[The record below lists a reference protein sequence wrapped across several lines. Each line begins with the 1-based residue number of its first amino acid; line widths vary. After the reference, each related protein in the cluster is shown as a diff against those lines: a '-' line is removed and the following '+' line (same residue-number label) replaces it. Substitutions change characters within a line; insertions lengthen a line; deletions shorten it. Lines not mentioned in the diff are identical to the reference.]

1 MKNKL
6 KLSLTE
12 QLLVVCTFILG
23 IVVISLGIILP
34 NDLIPIYE
42 TNVYNYL
49 KQPLS
54 FVQNEEDVTDMKKA
68 DIINSEI
75 AYIYI
80 NDISGTSISIS
91 DNLSDI
97 IDINDIDELLSNFD
111 LSKSEGKFKYKTTTY
126 YYVLSA
132 QNNQIKIAMTD
143 DVYINK
149 MRKSILFTIFRV
161 VGIALILITF
171 FVIAWANNLVNR
183 IKRIKDKIDNIN
195 NDKYNHK
202 TDERYQDELYT
213 LDKTVEDMRVYL
225 KEQEEYKNQMYQ
237 NISHDFKTP
246 ITVMKSY
253 IEAYEDGIETK
264 KKTLQVVKEQLKKLE
279 IKVHSLLYLNKL
291 NYIQD
296 RSDNL
301 KVQYDISITIKAAV
315 DKFKMSRPD
324 VEFVLDIDKKNTIF
338 RGSADMW
345 EAIIDN
351 ILNNF
356 IRYADKKVFINVKNN
371 KIILYNDGPK
381 IDDNVLNNIF
391 TPYEKGV
398 KGVFGLGLSIVKKT
412 LHFLNYD
419 IDIEND
425 KKKGVRFIIK
435 EKK

>member
-1 MKNKL
+1 M
-6 KLSLTE
+6 TE
-12 QLLVVCTFILG
+12 QLLILCLVILG
-23 IVVISLGIILP
+23 IIVISLGIILP
-34 NDLIPIYE
+34 NNLIPIYE

-54 FVQNEEDVTDMKKA
+54 FVRNEEDVNDS
-68 DIINSEI
+68 INTEI

-80 NDISGTSISIS
+80 NDLSGTSISIS
-91 DNLSDI
+91 DNLPEI
-97 IDINDIDELLSNFD
+97 VDINNINKLLSKID
-111 LSKSEGKFKYKTTTY
+111 LTTDEGKFKYKTTTY
-126 YYVLSA
+126 YYVSSIK
-132 QNNQIKIAMTD
+132 NEKIKIAITND
-143 DVYINK
+143 SYITRMK
-149 MRKSILFTIFRV
+149 HSILFTIFKV
-161 VGIALILITF
+161 VGIALILISF
-171 FVIAWANNLVNR
+171 SVLVWANSLVNR

-195 NDKYNHK
+195 NDKYNYK
-202 TDERYQDELYT
+202 TDERYHDELYI

-264 KKTLQVVKEQLKKLE
+264 KKTLQVIKEQLKKLE
-279 IKVHSLLYLNKL
+279 LKVHSLLYLNKL

-296 RSDNL
+296 KKDNL
-301 KVQYDISITIKAAV
+301 NVQYDVSITINAAV

-324 VEFVLDIDKKNTIF
+324 VEFVLDIDKKSTIF
-338 RGSADMW
+338 RGNADMW

-356 IRYADKKVFINVKNN
+356 MRYAKKQVKITVKNN
-371 KIILYNDGPK
+371 KIILYNDGDV
-381 IDDNVLNNIF
+381 IDEKVLNNIF

-398 KGVFGLGLSIVKKT
+398 NGVFGLGLSIVKKT

-419 IDIEND
+419 ISIENV
-425 KKKGVRFIIK
+425 KNGVKFTIY
-435 EKK
+435 

>member
-1 MKNKL
+1 MRTNV
-6 KLSLTE
+6 SLTE
-12 QLLVVCTFILG
+12 QLLILCLVILG
-23 IVVISLGIILP
+23 IIVISLGIILP
-34 NDLIPIYE
+34 NNLIPIYE

-54 FVQNEEDVTDMKKA
+54 FVRNEEDVNDS
-68 DIINSEI
+68 INTEI

-80 NDISGTSISIS
+80 NDLSGTSISIS
-91 DNLSDI
+91 DNLPEI
-97 IDINDIDELLSNFD
+97 AYINNINKLLSKID
-111 LSKSEGKFKYKTTTY
+111 LTTDEGKFKYKTTTY
-126 YYVLSA
+126 YYVSSIK
-132 QNNQIKIAMTD
+132 NEKIKIAITND
-143 DVYINK
+143 SYITRMK
-149 MRKSILFTIFRV
+149 HSILFTIFKV
-161 VGIALILITF
+161 VGIALILISF
-171 FVIAWANNLVNR
+171 SVLVWANSLVNR

-195 NDKYNHK
+195 NDKYNYK
-202 TDERYQDELYT
+202 TDERYHDELYT

-264 KKTLQVVKEQLKKLE
+264 KKTLQVIKEQLKKLE
-279 IKVHSLLYLNKL
+279 LKVHSLLYLNKL

-296 RSDNL
+296 KKDNL
-301 KVQYDISITIKAAV
+301 NVQYDVSITINAAV

-324 VEFVLDIDKKNTIF
+324 VEFVLDIDKKSTIF
-338 RGSADMW
+338 RGNADMW

-356 IRYADKKVFINVKNN
+356 MRYAKKQVKITVKNN
-371 KIILYNDGPK
+371 KIILYNDGDV
-381 IDDNVLNNIF
+381 IDEKVLNNIF

-398 KGVFGLGLSIVKKT
+398 NGVFGLGLSIVKKT

-419 IDIEND
+419 ISIENV
-425 KKKGVRFIIK
+425 KNGVKFTIY
-435 EKK
+435 

>member
-54 FVQNEEDVTDMKKA
+54 FVQNEEDVTDMKKT

-356 IRYADKKVFINVKNN
+356 MRYAKKKVKITVKNN
-371 KIILYNDGPK
+371 KIILYNDGET
-381 IDDNVLNNIF
+381 IDEKVLNNIF

-398 KGVFGLGLSIVKKT
+398 NGMFGLGLSIVKKT

-419 IDIEND
+419 ITIENV
-425 KKKGVRFIIK
+425 KNGVKFTIY
-435 EKK
+435 

>member
-279 IKVHSLLYLNKL
+279 IIVHSLLYLNKL

-356 IRYADKKVFINVKNN
+356 MRYAKKKVKITVKNN
-371 KIILYNDGPK
+371 KIILYNDGET
-381 IDDNVLNNIF
+381 IDEKVLNNIF

-398 KGVFGLGLSIVKKT
+398 NGMFGLGLSIVKKT

-419 IDIEND
+419 ITIENV
-425 KKKGVRFIIK
+425 KNGVKFTIY
-435 EKK
+435 